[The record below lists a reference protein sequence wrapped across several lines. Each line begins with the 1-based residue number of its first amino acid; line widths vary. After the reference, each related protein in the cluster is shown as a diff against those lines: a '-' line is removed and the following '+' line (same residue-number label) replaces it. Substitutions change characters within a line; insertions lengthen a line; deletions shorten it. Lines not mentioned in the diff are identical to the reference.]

1 MLLLQVLSPR
11 RQLDKFSPQQLAAI
25 AWSYAMVNYDAPQLF
40 EAVQEEAMRKPPL
53 AEMLSKAG
61 LLRGS
66 SAIGVAGAG
75 ARPNTAAGS
84 SSVPSGLGGNT
95 PGAAQMQGTGAGMV
109 NSVAGMNYS
118 ANHGAGPTPMQQRA
132 QQSAQQAYA
141 SQPSTNKGVSAAYSQ
156 VPAQQGVAP
165 QPHKVL
171 PTGYGNPGGGNGS
184 APDAAKGS
192 EVARAAEEHK
202 KEMEEKQR
210 QVIGCEEGGEL
221 CPLCVEEMDAT
232 DMALMPCP
240 CGYQVCL
247 LCLNKIR
254 NEGNKQC
261 PACRSE
267 YVPESLTAA
276 VAPAPVVRVL
286 WAARPRRL
294 EPWFTGAPAAPRL
307 V

>member
-1 MLLLQVLSPR
+1 
-11 RQLDKFSPQQLAAI
+11 
-25 AWSYAMVNYDAPQLF
+25 MVNYEAPQLL

-61 LLRGS
+61 LLRGG
-66 SAIGVAGAG
+66 SALGVFGG
-75 ARPNTAAGS
+75 GRPNTA
-84 SSVPSGLGGNT
+84 GGNSNAT
-95 PGAAQMQGTGAGMV
+95 SGMGGQAPGVAHMQGAGGGMG
-109 NSVAGMNYS
+109 NNVAGMQYQ
-118 ANHGAGPTPMQQRA
+118 ANHAVGPMHQRA
-132 QQSAQQAYA
+132 QQSVQQAYA
-141 SQPSTNKGVSAAYSQ
+141 GQPQNARG
-156 VPAQQGVAP
+156 VPAGYT
-165 QPHKVL
+165 QPHQGMPPQQVM
-171 PTGYGNPGGGNGS
+171 PAGYGNVGLGGNGS
-184 APDAAKGS
+184 AQDSAKAS

-267 YVPESLTAA
+267 YVSSPLTD
-276 VAPAPVVRVL
+276 
-286 WAARPRRL
+286 
-294 EPWFTGAPAAPRL
+294 
-307 V
+307 